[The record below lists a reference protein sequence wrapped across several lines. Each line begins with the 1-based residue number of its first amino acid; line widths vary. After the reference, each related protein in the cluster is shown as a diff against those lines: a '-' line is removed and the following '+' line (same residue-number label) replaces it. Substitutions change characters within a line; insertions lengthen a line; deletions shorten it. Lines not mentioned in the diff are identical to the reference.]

1 MRGNLLVSEPERSEN
16 RRRNDG
22 TCNGWNPAFCGERL
36 DDGGE
41 GTGRLFLL
49 GVAGGFCL
57 APIKQGIS
65 LGSNNGNT
73 YNHGYSEHG
82 KTSGRKKSNARSK
95 RRMKSAVQGPVYPA
109 PCGGDKD
116 LQ

>member
-1 MRGNLLVSEPERSEN
+1 MERVMDGI
-16 RRRNDG
+16 RRF
-22 TCNGWNPAFCGERL
+22 AERDWTMAEKAL
-36 DDGGE
+36 ALAGC
-41 GTGRLFLL
+41 FLL

-65 LGSNNGNT
+65 LAPITGIRIIMDIRGMERQAAEKNP
-73 YNHGYSEHG
+73 
-82 KTSGRKKSNARSK
+82 NARSK